1 MEKQRADELIT
12 RYLEKIYGFAFKKAY
27 SHDEA
32 EELAAEMTAKV
43 YHSLLSSDAVYNPDG
58 YVWRICENTYARYV
72 AMIKNR
78 EGISI
83 DVMHDIPGPD
93 VPDPEDET
101 EERNTLRR
109 EIAFLSALRREI
121 VFAYYYK
128 NESIRKIAARLKI
141 SEGTVK
147 WHLNRSRKE
156 LKEGLSMERPIGNLG
171 LSPVTASCLGHSGW
185 VGKNGGPE
193 YYLSDRLNLNI
204 VYSVYFK
211 PRTVKEI
218 AEELGM
224 TPVFIED
231 KVALLEKNGF
241 LVRQKGDRYTTY
253 VRISPRT
260 YSKEQIDTANRIRA
274 DIAER
279 LIREYIPAVRKS
291 IENIKDIYIPGGNR
305 ELFEAAVIFYAVQNK
320 CVLNIRETG
329 DYDKYI
335 IQPTDGGRFAALV
348 QLQQECIDPDYVMK
362 VQGDYF
368 FCGNMWRQ
376 SGKYPVSS
384 WSVDSHLDKREG
396 YWENNVISDYEYIY
410 ELLMGKI
417 SDGPEDAEKLARLKA
432 RRFINDQGKIMI
444 MMVKGESKDL
454 FDLVPELDAGMK
466 EEFTKSALECMNQ
479 EAKNYPPQMQDMIM
493 RNAREFID
501 GKVAI
506 MIQDRLYASGTMK
519 PLTDKERITANL
531 IMFSDVLPE
540 QN

>member
-1 MEKQRADELIT
+1 MEKQKADELIT

-43 YHSLLSSDAVYNPDG
+43 YHSLLSSDTVYNPDG

-72 AMIKNR
+72 AMVKSR
-78 EGISI
+78 EGVSI
-83 DVMHDIPGPD
+83 DVMPDIPGPV
-93 VPDPEDET
+93 VPDPEDES

-128 NESIRKIAARLKI
+128 NESIRKIAARLQI

-171 LSPVTASCLGHSGW
+171 LSPVTASCLRHSGW

-193 YYLSDRLNLNI
+193 YYLSDRLSLNI

-211 PRTVKEI
+211 PRSVKEI

-231 KVALLEKNGF
+231 KAALLEKNGF

-253 VRISPRT
+253 VKISPRT

-279 LIREYIPAVRKS
+279 LIREYVPAVRKS

-348 QLQQECIDPDYVMK
+348 QLQQECIDPDYVMT

-384 WSVDSHLDKREG
+384 WSVDSHLDSREG
-396 YWENNVISDYEYIY
+396 CW
-410 ELLMGKI
+410 
-417 SDGPEDAEKLARLKA
+417 DA
-432 RRFINDQGKIMI
+432 
-444 MMVKGESKDL
+444 
-454 FDLVPELDAGMK
+454 
-466 EEFTKSALECMNQ
+466 ALQ
-479 EAKNYPPQMQDMIM
+479 TI
-493 RNAREFID
+493 RE
-501 GKVAI
+501 
-506 MIQDRLYASGTMK
+506 RS
-519 PLTDKERITANL
+519 
-531 IMFSDVLPE
+531 
-540 QN
+540 